1 LFHHSNWSFQRSENM
16 SIPKRPLKILFFIA
30 YVLTVIGIALVESF
44 DLGFKLSASGLLL
57 IIFIIAYI
65 LITKLT

>member
-1 LFHHSNWSFQRSENM
+1 M